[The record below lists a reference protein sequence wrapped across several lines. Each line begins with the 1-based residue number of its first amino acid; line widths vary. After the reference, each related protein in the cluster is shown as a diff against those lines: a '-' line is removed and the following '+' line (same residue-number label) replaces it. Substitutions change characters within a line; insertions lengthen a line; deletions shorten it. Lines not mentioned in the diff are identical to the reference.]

1 MAINSGSAVTLHGDV
16 TTSADQTW
24 TGNLLFAS
32 DASLSAGTGSI
43 AVSGNVN
50 GGTHNSRSRARMPA
64 RRRSRSA
71 APSATSGTFAADGNA
86 SLGGNVTS
94 TGTQTYAGAVAL
106 TGDAVLDA
114 GIGQGRPAARGRRR
128 RSQPHAHERQ
138 CRGRCGASRQY
149 GRQHGAAHA

>member
-1 MAINSGSAVTLHGDV
+1 
-16 TTSADQTW
+16 
-24 TGNLLFAS
+24 
-32 DASLSAGTGSI
+32 
-43 AVSGNVN
+43 
-50 GGTHNSRSRARMPA
+50 MPA

-71 APSATSGTFAADGNA
+71 APSANVGTFAANGNA

-114 GIGQGRPAARGRRR
+114 GIGKVDLQRAVDGGG
-128 RSQPHAHERQ
+128 HNLTLHERQ

-149 GRQHGAAHA
+149 GRQHGAAHRERPQQPSAATSRRAATSASTVRSR